1 MSWKVCISFLGCIVH
16 GTIIGHNNWVCSLDV
31 SQMVYNFC
39 WRANIM
45 QRWNDEIVNRR
56 NLRKLFKQDKICEI
70 ALKKKL
76 LFSPLTY
83 LITNSLTRS
92 YLTRP
97 DGCIVKVLLKY
108 LLDWLIYTSA
118 KKATSSLTHWTLVS
132 LKGTRRESR
141 NEDKNPQGF

>member
-1 MSWKVCISFLGCIVH
+1 
-16 GTIIGHNNWVCSLDV
+16 
-31 SQMVYNFC
+31 MVYNFC

-45 QRWNDEIVNRR
+45 QRRNDEIVNRR

-97 DGCIVKVLLKY
+97 DGCIAKVLLNTRWTGLKIQVRRKPPPH
-108 LLDWLIYTSA
+108 LPTELWLVCRE
-118 KKATSSLTHWTLVS
+118 LVEN
-132 LKGTRRESR
+132 LKRG
-141 NEDKNPQGF
+141 